1 MYYIHKFKI
10 HARVN
15 LLKPSQTFV
24 LDSFP
29 SNKNK
34 NKKTQTQNFDQE
46 FLLNVISDKKKPR
59 WKFERLS
66 FKATYTFGYFNKV
79 NSSKKKNRP
88 FKLKIM

>member
-1 MYYIHKFKI
+1 MDVIIFCHKGSSCLKKNGKKLRSNSYMIFKLQRCMHMYYIHTFKI

-34 NKKTQTQNFDQE
+34 NKKH
-46 FLLNVISDKKKPR
+46 
-59 WKFERLS
+59 
-66 FKATYTFGYFNKV
+66 
-79 NSSKKKNRP
+79 
-88 FKLKIM
+88 KLKILTKNFY